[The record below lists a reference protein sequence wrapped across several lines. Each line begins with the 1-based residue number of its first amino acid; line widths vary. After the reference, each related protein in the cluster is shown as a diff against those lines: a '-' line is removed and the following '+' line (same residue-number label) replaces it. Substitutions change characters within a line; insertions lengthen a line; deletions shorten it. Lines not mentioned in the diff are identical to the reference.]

1 MTSEPSACPDK
12 PVQTRIVATIGPAS
26 SSPAVLAKL
35 IEAGVSVFRLNFSH
49 GDLDGHT
56 KSLRDIRQV
65 SQEAGRP
72 IAVMGDLQGPKL
84 RITKVPDLD
93 EKGGIIV
100 ETGVDVFFRQG
111 VKEAFLEDT
120 TAIFGSTFDPL
131 YHDVLPGQRV
141 LINDGAVRMLAVDV
155 TPGEQLQCRV
165 TFGGRITTGK
175 GINLPDSDLTVPALT
190 DGDWECVEWAVQHG
204 IDMLALSFVRKPED
218 VMELKDRLA
227 GMCPS
232 DRTIHD
238 AGIGLE
244 IPVIAK
250 IEKPQAVENIDAIVA
265 ATDGIMVARGD
276 LGVEMDVAYVPIAQ
290 RLIIRKCIEYGKPVI
305 VATQML
311 ESMIDS
317 ATPTRAE
324 ANDVAGA
331 VLQGAD
337 AVMLSGETAV
347 GKHPPLVVET
357 MRRIISVTETGAT
370 DLDRLRTRAELTKL
384 EELPY
389 RSAALAKGA
398 REIANDVDAKA
409 VVVWS
414 QAGGMAR
421 YLSRTGLSI
430 PILAY
435 TSSEVAARRMTLL
448 AGVTPLRIDPPESG
462 RLRDWTDVVERD
474 LERLCIASDG
484 DAAILIAGKPLG
496 ALRAQD
502 LLAILRIGDQDSG
515 FRVSPI

>member
-1 MTSEPSACPDK
+1 
-12 PVQTRIVATIGPAS
+12 
-26 SSPAVLAKL
+26 
-35 IEAGVSVFRLNFSH
+35 
-49 GDLDGHT
+49 
-56 KSLRDIRQV
+56 
-65 SQEAGRP
+65 
-72 IAVMGDLQGPKL
+72 
-84 RITKVPDLD
+84 
-93 EKGGIIV
+93 
-100 ETGVDVFFRQG
+100 
-111 VKEAFLEDT
+111 
-120 TAIFGSTFDPL
+120 
-131 YHDVLPGQRV
+131 
-141 LINDGAVRMLAVDV
+141 VRMLAVDAV
-155 TPGEQLQCRV
+155 PGESLHCRV

-190 DGDWECVEWAVQHG
+190 DGDWKCVDWAVQHG
-204 IDMLALSFVRKPED
+204 IDLLALSFVRKPED

-227 GMCPS
+227 GMCPL
-232 DRTIHD
+232 DRSVHD

-250 IEKPQAVENIDAIVA
+250 IEKPQAVDNIDAIVA

-276 LGVEMDVAYVPIAQ
+276 LGVEVDVAYVPIAQ
-290 RLIIRKCIEYGKPVI
+290 RLIIRKCLEYGKPVI

-331 VLQGAD
+331 VLQSAD

-357 MRRIISVTETGAT
+357 MHRIISVTENGAT
-370 DLDRLRTRAELTKL
+370 DLDRVRTRAELTKL

-398 REIANDVDAKA
+398 REIAVDADAKA

-435 TSSEVAARRMTLL
+435 TSSDVAARRMTLL
-448 AGVTPLRIDPPESG
+448 AGITPLRVDPPNSG
-462 RLRDWTDVVERD
+462 RLRDWTDIAEAD
-474 LERLCIASDG
+474 LKRLGIADLG

-496 ALRAQD
+496 TLRAQD
-502 LLAILRIGDQDSG
+502 LLAILRIGDRDSG
-515 FRVSPI
+515 FRVSSA